1 MIKNSIRKIVV
12 VTCLLFLKKKPY
24 HRDIASLFLLNKSFN
39 YSLMKF
45 IQKLLAFFTYNR
57 YDRILQIRFSNK
69 ICRTT
74 QIYSDYYL
82 FKIIS

>member
-24 HRDIASLFLLNKSFN
+24 HRDIASLFLLNESIN

-45 IQKLLAFFTYNR
+45 KQNYWYFFTYNR
-57 YDRILQIRFSNK
+57 YDRILQIKFSK
-69 ICRTT
+69 R
-74 QIYSDYYL
+74 IYLITSSIKLKY
-82 FKIIS
+82 

>member
-24 HRDIASLFLLNKSFN
+24 HRDIASLFLLNESIN

-45 IQKLLAFFTYNR
+45 NQNYWYFFTYNR
-57 YDRILQIRFSNK
+57 YDRILQIKFSK
-69 ICRTT
+69 R
-74 QIYSDYYL
+74 IYLITSSIKLKY
-82 FKIIS
+82 

>member
-24 HRDIASLFLLNKSFN
+24 HRDIASLFLLNESFN

-45 IQKLLAFFTYNR
+45 KQNYWHFLPIIDMIESYKLDSPKEF
-57 YDRILQIRFSNK
+57 I
-69 ICRTT
+69 
-74 QIYSDYYL
+74 
-82 FKIIS
+82 

>member
-24 HRDIASLFLLNKSFN
+24 HRDIASLFLLNESIN

-45 IQKLLAFFTYNR
+45 KQNYWYFFTYNR
-57 YDRILQIRFSNK
+57 YDRILQIRFSK
-69 ICRTT
+69 R
-74 QIYSDYYL
+74 IYLITSSIKLKY
-82 FKIIS
+82 